1 MPRQLLYLIVFIE
14 GFCSL
19 GAEVIALR
27 RLVPHVGSAIVVTAP
42 TIGFF
47 LLALALG
54 YAAGARVSEGFT
66 RVVARN
72 FLISA
77 LLAGPPVPG
86 QTESP
91 PGWGEPNRQPWPA
104 WRMTNRPWR
113 SSAGVTDRHP
123 GGNRSF
129 AMRSS
134 FSL

>member
-1 MPRQLLYLIVFIE
+1 MSRALLYAIVFIE

-27 RLVPHVGSAIVVTAP
+27 RLVPHVGSSIVITAP

-54 YAAGARVSEGFT
+54 YASGAKVAADYT

-77 LLAGPPVPG
+77 ALAASFLLAACNTVKGA
-86 QTESP
+86 
-91 PGWGEPNRQPWPA
+91 GEDMQ
-104 WRMTNRPWR
+104 
-113 SSAGVTDRHP
+113 SAGEAVSDTAQD
-123 GGNRSF
+123 
-129 AMRSS
+129 AKK
-134 FSL
+134 